1 MEKVTV
7 KNLIDFRRKSDR
19 TKISFV
25 NNLKREKVADDS
37 SGGGD
42 YWISCLSAISNTFRD
57 QNTDLLDE
65 KIELLKYKIKCS
77 EDKKIK
83 DQFQRNID
91 ILINF
96 EDFDFQHLKPSND
109 LTYHTQPKIKSI
121 LDIKGFPIEAKP
133 NHVFSFSENNRDE
146 IGSIW
151 FIAKLNGYKKSEL
164 GMFSDILYR
173 YLDKH
178 YSNDFYVNPSFCIA
192 VDVFNGQEVNYTEIQ
207 NANIPSLIDSTIED
221 IKNLV

>member
-1 MEKVTV
+1 MEKLTV

-19 TKISFV
+19 TKLSFI
-25 NNLKREKVADDS
+25 NNLKREKAVEDS

-57 QNTDLLDE
+57 QNTDLLDKKIEYLKE
-65 KIELLKYKIKCS
+65 KIKYT
-77 EDKKIK
+77 EDKRIK

-109 LTYHTQPKIKSI
+109 LTYHIQSKIKSI

-133 NHVFSFSENNRDE
+133 NHVFSFSENNRE
-146 IGSIW
+146 VIGSIW
-151 FIAKLNGYKKSEL
+151 FIAKLNGYTKSEL

-192 VDVFNGQEVNYTEIQ
+192 VDVFNGQEVNYAEIQ
-207 NANIPSLIDSTIED
+207 NGNIPSLIDSTIDE
-221 IKNLV
+221 IKKI